1 MASQKGTDILVK
13 IGNGGSPETFTTLAG
28 MRDTSISINQ
38 EQIDITNKDSARVRT
53 LLAQG
58 GVKSF
63 SITGSGVFTD
73 SSSEATAI
81 GLLDASSFT
90 NLQFLVPDFKTFT
103 GAFMLV
109 TAEYSGSYTDAVMYS
124 MTFESA
130 GTITIASV

>member
-13 IGNGGSPETFTTLAG
+13 LGDGASPEVFSTLGG

-38 EQIDITNKDSARVRT
+38 EMIDVTNKDSARVRT
-53 LLAQG
+53 LLANG

-63 SITGSGVFTD
+63 AITGSGVFTD
-73 SSSEATAI
+73 SASEGTAI
-81 GLLDASSFT
+81 GLLDASSFS
-90 NLQFLVPDFKTFT
+90 NLQFIIPSFKSFT

-109 TAEYSGSYTDAVMYS
+109 SAEYSGSYTDAVMYTLS
-124 MTFESA
+124 FESA

>member
-90 NLQFLVPDFKTFT
+90 N
-103 GAFMLV
+103 
-109 TAEYSGSYTDAVMYS
+109 
-124 MTFESA
+124 
-130 GTITIASV
+130 